1 MSEDIKK
8 GGAQTDDEDVARD
21 PAGTARRLWRAAG
34 RERWRLAVAT
44 VSAVFYVVFSL
55 AAPAYSAGLV
65 DLLWGNI
72 QAAEAAG
79 ETYVVTLSNGGMQ
92 ILAFLGLWTLAWVFY
107 SIQTLVM
114 ASFAERLN
122 LNLRQQI
129 SSKIARLP
137 LSYFDAHQ
145 PGDTLS
151 RATND
156 LDKVSEVLQRGL
168 LQIIIIL
175 CSMSAPFIGAY
186 SWILMLGNSGIIR
199 KAIKSVLGITLPSI
213 YGFNGILLVLSL
225 QLFPLVFLYVSG
237 AMKNIDNSLL
247 EAAESMGCKGIKR
260 FLTVIVP
267 LCMPTILAAMLLVF
281 MRAFADFGT
290 PLLIGQG
297 YRTFPV
303 EIYNAFFSE
312 TTGGDYGFACATSV
326 IAIVITTVVFLVQKW
341 SSNKFSFT
349 MNALHPVER
358 KKAHGLLNVLIH
370 LFTYLVVGIAFLPQV
385 YIFYESFRKTSGK
398 AFVPGYSLDSY
409 RSAMKVAGS
418 AIKNT
423 FVIGIAALV
432 LIILLA
438 VLVAYLVIRRK
449 NTVNNVIDVIS
460 MLPYII
466 PGSVVGIAL
475 IMAFNRKPLILT
487 GTMIIMVIALVIR
500 RLPYTIRSS
509 VATLQQIPI
518 TVEEAAISL
527 GSSKAKTFFQITV
540 PMMANGI
547 ISGAI
552 LSWVTIITELST
564 AICLYTVRTQTLTLA
579 IYTYVSRGNDGI
591 AAALATILSLTTVV
605 SLLLFMKLSKSKDV
619 TL

>member
-1 MSEDIKK
+1 MKK
-8 GGAQTDDEDVARD
+8 TKRLDPWMAVTLAILGCYLLFLIYPMFNLLRQSVFNGETGAFTLEYFQKFFGKSYYFSTLWNSFKVSVA
-21 PAGTARRLWRAAG
+21 
-34 RERWRLAVAT
+34 AT
-44 VSAVFYVVFSL
+44 V
-55 AAPAYSAGLV
+55 
-65 DLLWGNI
+65 I
-72 QAAEAAG
+72 
-79 ETYVVTLSNGGMQ
+79 
-92 ILAFLGLWTLAWVFY
+92 
-107 SIQTLVM
+107 TLV
-114 ASFAERLN
+114 
-122 LNLRQQI
+122 I
-129 SSKIARLP
+129 GVP
-137 LSYFDAHQ
+137 LAYVYNMYYIK
-145 PGDTLS
+145 G
-151 RATND
+151 
-156 LDKVSEVLQRGL
+156 RGF

-186 SWILMLGNSGIIR
+186 SWILLLGNSGLIR
-199 KAIKSVLGITLPSI
+199 KTIKSLLGVTLPSI

-247 EAAESMGCKGIKR
+247 EASENMGCKGVRR
-260 FLTVIVP
+260 FFKVILP
-267 LCMPTILAAMLLVF
+267 LCMPTILAATLLVF

-312 TTGGDYGFACATSV
+312 TAGGDYGFACATSV
-326 IAIVITTVVFLVQKW
+326 IAILITTVVFLVQKHT
-341 SSNKFSFT
+341 SNRFSFT
-349 MNALHPVER
+349 MSALHPIER
-358 KKAHGLLNVLIH
+358 KKAKGPFNVLIH
-370 LFTYLVVGIAFLPQV
+370 VFAYGVVGVAFMPQL
-385 YIFYESFRKTSGK
+385 YILYESFRKTSGK
-398 AFVPGYSLDSY
+398 AFVPGYSLESY
-409 RSAMKVAGS
+409 RSAFQVAGS

-423 FVIGIAALV
+423 FVIGLSALAV
-432 LIILLA
+432 IILLA
-438 VLVAYLVIRRK
+438 VLVAYLVVRRR
-449 NTVNNVIDVIS
+449 NTANNVIDIMS

-475 IMAFNRKPLILT
+475 IMAFNQKPLILT

-527 GSSKAKTFFQITV
+527 GASKVKTFFLVSV

-579 IYTYVSRGNDGI
+579 IYVYVSRGNDGI

-605 SLLLFMKLSKSKDV
+605 SLCIFMKVSKSKDV

>member
-1 MSEDIKK
+1 MKK
-8 GGAQTDDEDVARD
+8 TKRLD
-21 PAGTARRLWRAAG
+21 PW
-34 RERWRLAVAT
+34 V
-44 VSAVFYVVFSL
+44 
-55 AAPAYSAGLV
+55 
-65 DLLWGNI
+65 
-72 QAAEAAG
+72 
-79 ETYVVTLSNGGMQ
+79 VVTLV
-92 ILAFLGLWTLAWVFY
+92 ILFCYLLFLIYPMF
-107 SIQTLVM
+107 
-114 ASFAERLN
+114 N
-122 LNLRQQI
+122 LLRQSVFSGETGAFTLEYFQ
-129 SSKIARLP
+129 KFFGKTYY
-137 LSYFDAHQ
+137 LS
-145 PGDTLS
+145 TLWNS
-151 RATND
+151 F
-156 LDKVSEVLQRGL
+156 KVSVAATVITLIIGVPLAYVYNMYYIKGRGF

-186 SWILMLGNSGIIR
+186 SWILLLGNSGIIR
-199 KAIKSVLGITLPSI
+199 KAIKSLLGITLPSI

-247 EAAESMGCKGIKR
+247 EASENMGCKGVMR
-260 FLTVIVP
+260 FFKVILP
-267 LCMPTILAAMLLVF
+267 LCMPTILAATLLVF

-312 TTGGDYGFACATSV
+312 TAGGDYGFACATAV
-326 IAIVITTVVFLVQKW
+326 IAILITTVVFLVQKRT
-341 SSNKFSFT
+341 SNRFSFT
-349 MNALHPVER
+349 MNALHSIER
-358 KKAHGLLNVLIH
+358 KKAKGPFSVLIH
-370 LFTYLVVGIAFLPQV
+370 IFAYGVVGVAFLPQI
-385 YIFYESFRKTSGK
+385 YILYESFRKTSGK
-398 AFVPGYSLDSY
+398 AFVPGYSLESY
-409 RSAMKVAGS
+409 RSAFQVAGS

-423 FVIGIAALV
+423 FVIGLSALAV
-432 LIILLA
+432 IILLA
-438 VLVAYLVIRRK
+438 VLVAYLVVRRRS
-449 NTVNNVIDVIS
+449 TANNVIDIMS

-475 IMAFNRKPLILT
+475 IMAFNQKPLILT

-527 GSSKAKTFFQITV
+527 GASKAKTFFLVTV

-579 IYTYVSRGNDGI
+579 IYVYVSRGNDGI

-605 SLLLFMKLSKSKDV
+605 SLCIFMKVSKSKDV

>member
-1 MSEDIKK
+1 MKK
-8 GGAQTDDEDVARD
+8 TKRLDPWMAVTLAILGCYLLFLIYPMFNLLRQSVFNGETGAFTLEYFQKFFGKSYYFSTLWNSFKVSVA
-21 PAGTARRLWRAAG
+21 
-34 RERWRLAVAT
+34 AT
-44 VSAVFYVVFSL
+44 V
-55 AAPAYSAGLV
+55 
-65 DLLWGNI
+65 I
-72 QAAEAAG
+72 
-79 ETYVVTLSNGGMQ
+79 
-92 ILAFLGLWTLAWVFY
+92 
-107 SIQTLVM
+107 TLV
-114 ASFAERLN
+114 
-122 LNLRQQI
+122 I
-129 SSKIARLP
+129 GVP
-137 LSYFDAHQ
+137 LAYVYNMYYIK
-145 PGDTLS
+145 G
-151 RATND
+151 
-156 LDKVSEVLQRGL
+156 RGF

-186 SWILMLGNSGIIR
+186 SWILLLGNSGLIR
-199 KAIKSVLGITLPSI
+199 KTIKSLLGVTLPSI

-247 EAAESMGCKGIKR
+247 EASENMGCKGVRR
-260 FLTVIVP
+260 FFKVILP
-267 LCMPTILAAMLLVF
+267 LCMPTILAATLLVF

-312 TTGGDYGFACATSV
+312 TAGGDYGFACATSV
-326 IAIVITTVVFLVQKW
+326 IAILITTVVFLVQKHT
-341 SSNKFSFT
+341 SNRFSFT
-349 MNALHPVER
+349 MSALHPIER
-358 KKAHGLLNVLIH
+358 KKAKGPFNVLIH
-370 LFTYLVVGIAFLPQV
+370 VFAYGVVGVAFMPQL
-385 YIFYESFRKTSGK
+385 YILYESFRKTSGK
-398 AFVPGYSLDSY
+398 AFVPGYSLESY
-409 RSAMKVAGS
+409 RSAFQVAGS

-423 FVIGIAALV
+423 FVIGLSALAV
-432 LIILLA
+432 IILLA
-438 VLVAYLVIRRK
+438 VLVAYLVVRRR
-449 NTVNNVIDVIS
+449 NTANNVIDIMS

-475 IMAFNRKPLILT
+475 IMAFNQKPLILT

-518 TVEEAAISL
+518 TVEEVAISL
-527 GSSKAKTFFQITV
+527 GASKVKTFFLVTV

-579 IYTYVSRGNDGI
+579 IYVYVSRGNDGI

-605 SLLLFMKLSKSKDV
+605 SLCIFMKVSKSKDV

>member
-1 MSEDIKK
+1 MKK
-8 GGAQTDDEDVARD
+8 TKRLD
-21 PAGTARRLWRAAG
+21 PW
-34 RERWRLAVAT
+34 V
-44 VSAVFYVVFSL
+44 
-55 AAPAYSAGLV
+55 
-65 DLLWGNI
+65 
-72 QAAEAAG
+72 
-79 ETYVVTLSNGGMQ
+79 VVTLV
-92 ILAFLGLWTLAWVFY
+92 ILFCYLLFLIYPMFNLLRQSVFSGETGAFTLEYFQKFFGKTYYLSTLWNSFKVSVAATV
-107 SIQTLVM
+107 ITLV
-114 ASFAERLN
+114 
-122 LNLRQQI
+122 I
-129 SSKIARLP
+129 GVP
-137 LSYFDAHQ
+137 LAYVYNMYYIK
-145 PGDTLS
+145 G
-151 RATND
+151 
-156 LDKVSEVLQRGL
+156 RGF

-186 SWILMLGNSGIIR
+186 SWILLLGNSGIIR
-199 KAIKSVLGITLPSI
+199 KAIKSLLGITLPSI

-247 EAAESMGCKGIKR
+247 EASENMGCKGVMR
-260 FLTVIVP
+260 FFKVILP
-267 LCMPTILAAMLLVF
+267 LCMPTILAATLLVF

-312 TTGGDYGFACATSV
+312 TAGGDYGFACATAV
-326 IAIVITTVVFLVQKW
+326 IAILITTVVFLVQKRT
-341 SSNKFSFT
+341 SNRFSFT
-349 MNALHPVER
+349 MNALHPIER
-358 KKAHGLLNVLIH
+358 KKAKEPFSVLIH
-370 LFTYLVVGIAFLPQV
+370 IFAYGVVGVAFLPQI
-385 YIFYESFRKTSGK
+385 YILYESFRKTSGK
-398 AFVPGYSLDSY
+398 AFVPGYSLESY
-409 RSAMKVAGS
+409 RSAFQVAGS

-423 FVIGIAALV
+423 FVIGLSALAV
-432 LIILLA
+432 IILLA
-438 VLVAYLVIRRK
+438 VLVAYLVVRRRS
-449 NTVNNVIDVIS
+449 TANNVIDIMS

-475 IMAFNRKPLILT
+475 IMAFNQKPLILT

-527 GSSKAKTFFQITV
+527 GASKAKTFFLVTV

-579 IYTYVSRGNDGI
+579 IYVYVSRGNDGI

-605 SLLLFMKLSKSKDV
+605 SLCIFMKVSKSKDV

>member
-1 MSEDIKK
+1 MKK
-8 GGAQTDDEDVARD
+8 TKRLD
-21 PAGTARRLWRAAG
+21 PW
-34 RERWRLAVAT
+34 V
-44 VSAVFYVVFSL
+44 
-55 AAPAYSAGLV
+55 
-65 DLLWGNI
+65 
-72 QAAEAAG
+72 
-79 ETYVVTLSNGGMQ
+79 VVTLV
-92 ILAFLGLWTLAWVFY
+92 ILFCYLLFLIYPMF
-107 SIQTLVM
+107 
-114 ASFAERLN
+114 N
-122 LNLRQQI
+122 LLRQSVFSGETGAFTLEYFQ
-129 SSKIARLP
+129 KFFGKTYY
-137 LSYFDAHQ
+137 LS
-145 PGDTLS
+145 TLWNS
-151 RATND
+151 F
-156 LDKVSEVLQRGL
+156 KVSVAATVITLIIGVPLAYVYNMYYIKGRGF

-186 SWILMLGNSGIIR
+186 SWILLLGNSGIIR
-199 KAIKSVLGITLPSI
+199 KAIKSLLGITLPSI

-247 EAAESMGCKGIKR
+247 EASENMGCKGVMR
-260 FLTVIVP
+260 FFKVILP
-267 LCMPTILAAMLLVF
+267 LCMPTILAATLLVF

-312 TTGGDYGFACATSV
+312 TAGGDYGFACATAV
-326 IAIVITTVVFLVQKW
+326 IAILITTVVFLVQKRT
-341 SSNKFSFT
+341 SNRFSFT
-349 MNALHPVER
+349 MNALHTIER
-358 KKAHGLLNVLIH
+358 KKAKGPFSVLIH
-370 LFTYLVVGIAFLPQV
+370 IFAYGVVGVAFLPQI
-385 YIFYESFRKTSGK
+385 YILYESFRKTSGK
-398 AFVPGYSLDSY
+398 AFVPGYSLESY
-409 RSAMKVAGS
+409 RSAFQVAGS

-423 FVIGIAALV
+423 FVIGLSALAV
-432 LIILLA
+432 IILLA
-438 VLVAYLVIRRK
+438 VLVAYLVVRRRS
-449 NTVNNVIDVIS
+449 TANNVIDIMS

-475 IMAFNRKPLILT
+475 IMAFNQKPLILT

-527 GSSKAKTFFQITV
+527 GASKAKTFFLVTV

-579 IYTYVSRGNDGI
+579 IYVYVSRGNDGI

-605 SLLLFMKLSKSKDV
+605 SLCIFMKVSKSKDV

>member
-1 MSEDIKK
+1 MKK
-8 GGAQTDDEDVARD
+8 TKKLDM
-21 PAGTARRLWRAAG
+21 W
-34 RERWRLAVAT
+34 T
-44 VSAVFYVVFSL
+44 VLSFVILLCYAVF
-55 AAPAYSAGLV
+55 
-65 DLLWGNI
+65 LLYPMLNLLR
-72 QAAEAAG
+72 QS
-79 ETYVVTLSNGGMQ
+79 VVTTDG
-92 ILAFLGLWTLAWVFY
+92 AFTLEYFQKFFGKSYYLITLWN
-107 SIQTLVM
+107 
-114 ASFAERLN
+114 SF
-122 LNLRQQI
+122 
-129 SSKIARLP
+129 
-137 LSYFDAHQ
+137 
-145 PGDTLS
+145 
-151 RATND
+151 
-156 LDKVSEVLQRGL
+156 KVSIAVTIITLIIGVPLAYLYNMYEIKGKGL

-199 KAIKSVLGITLPSI
+199 KTIKSMLGIALPSI

-500 RLPYTIRSS
+500 RLPSTMTRSAVRWPPCS
-509 VATLQQIPI
+509 RFPSRWRKPPSRWVPPRPRP
-518 TVEEAAISL
+518 
-527 GSSKAKTFFQITV
+527 SS
-540 PMMANGI
+540 
-547 ISGAI
+547 
-552 LSWVTIITELST
+552 
-564 AICLYTVRTQTLTLA
+564 R
-579 IYTYVSRGNDGI
+579 SRCP
-591 AAALATILSLTTVV
+591 
-605 SLLLFMKLSKSKDV
+605 
-619 TL
+619 